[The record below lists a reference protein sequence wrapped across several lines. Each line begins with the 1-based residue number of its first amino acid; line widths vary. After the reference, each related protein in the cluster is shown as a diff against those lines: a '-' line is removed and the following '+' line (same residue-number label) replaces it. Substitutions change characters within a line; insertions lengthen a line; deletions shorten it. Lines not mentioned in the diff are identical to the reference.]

1 MSFDSSS
8 PPSSPSGCSDFEDS
22 SSPPPSYE
30 DASSAN
36 SSAHKATLKSLQM
49 KFTYLREPRKRTRT
63 SPEQLDTL
71 VSFFETQPNP
81 SMKQRKQ
88 LAEKT
93 GMTPR
98 SIQVWFQNRRAK
110 FRIPGVS
117 AATPA
122 AAPKKSSSSSTL
134 TAPSFLKNPPA
145 PHVPYIPFQSF
156 LKQEPV
162 MAQRETCAVV
172 VAQAQQWSHVPENF
186 VPLLLEHDD
195 LPYSSP
201 VEDRSPSS
209 SSSPL
214 YSDGSLEDFDL
225 PEVKG
230 ELFELY
236 ETAYLDFDLSVF

>member
-81 SMKQRKQ
+81 TMKQRKQ

-117 AATPA
+117 ALTAV
-122 AAPKKSSSSSTL
+122 AAPKKSSSSL

-156 LKQEPV
+156 LKQESV
-162 MAQRETCAVV
+162 MEQRETCAV

-186 VPLLLEHDD
+186 VPLLEHDD
-195 LPYSSP
+195 LQYSSP

-209 SSSPL
+209 SSSSPL
-214 YSDGSLEDFDL
+214 YSDDSLEDFEL

-236 ETAYLDFDLSVF
+236 EAAYLDFDLSVF